1 MAVFAATEYVITV
14 GGTDLSDHIAQVDMP
29 VEYADLDTTTFA
41 SGGAR
46 ERIGGLE
53 DGSITIRFLQ
63 DFAASEVDA
72 TLWPLRNTKT
82 SVVVKPRNAAV
93 SATNPSYTGTYL
105 VNQLTPISGSVGELA
120 TMNVTWPKSGA
131 LVRATS

>member
-1 MAVFAATEYVITV
+1 VAHFAFIDAVVTV
-14 GGTDLSDHIAQVDMP
+14 NGTDLTDHCNQVSFN
-29 VEYADLDTTTFA
+29 YSADELDDTAMGDTHR
-41 SGGAR
+41 S
-46 ERIGGLE
+46 RIGGLK
-53 DGSITIRFLQ
+53 DSSVTLGFHA